1 MKKILIILALL
12 LVSLMCYAQLPK
24 QLESYYQINFADT
37 INGIREYR
45 LPDGTRVDI
54 VTDTFAIEVDFASK
68 WSQSVGQVIYY
79 GEILNKKPAILLVI
93 NGKLED
99 RFVIRLVRVAAKTG
113 ITVWLLDYTTNKW
126 CKVHIFQEI
135 TYSYQ
140 F

>member
-1 MKKILIILALL
+1 MKKILIMFVLL
-12 LVSLMCYAQLPK
+12 LLSLTTFSQLPK

-37 INGIREYR
+37 INGVREYR
-45 LPDGTRVDI
+45 LFDGTRVDI

-68 WSQSVGQVIYY
+68 WSQSVGQALYY
-79 GEILNKKPAILLVI
+79 GYVLNKKPAILLVV

-99 RFVIRLVRVAAKTG
+99 RFVARLVRVAANTG
-113 ITVWLLDYTTNKW
+113 LTVWLLDYTTNKW